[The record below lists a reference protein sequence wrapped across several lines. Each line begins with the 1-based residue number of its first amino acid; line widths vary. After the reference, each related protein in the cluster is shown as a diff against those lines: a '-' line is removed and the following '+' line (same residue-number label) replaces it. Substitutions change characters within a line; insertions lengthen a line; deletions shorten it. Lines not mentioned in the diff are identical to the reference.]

1 MQPLSNIKSLL
12 YFSPEILLVIFAVA
26 VILLDLIVKDRESI
40 AVAYLS
46 LVGCLCTFA
55 AVLFT
60 HFSFGDEGPVS
71 LFLGMVRLDVF
82 STFFKVLL
90 LLATAA
96 TILFSLRSEEL
107 DARLKGEYYAL
118 LLALTFGM
126 FLMAS
131 STNLLMIFISLETV
145 SLTSYILA
153 GFLTHSPRSSEAAF
167 KYITYGAVAS
177 GTMLFGLSLLFG
189 MTGTGDLAQIGG
201 RLTELLASG
210 EVAPLAVLI
219 AITFVLAGVGYKIA
233 SVPFHMWSPDV
244 YEGAPIP
251 ITAFLSVAS
260 KSAGFALFI
269 RFFYA
274 GFGNTELM
282 QAVDWPLML
291 AIVSALTMTVGNLA
305 ALPQQNVKRLLAYS
319 SIAHGGYLLM
329 GGVLLTS
336 EGIGAILFYLVVYL
350 FMNLGAFYVVV
361 LIANEVGSEMID
373 GYRGLASRAPLVA
386 IAMMIFLVSLAG
398 IPPFAGFFGKWI
410 LFTAVI
416 EQGYYWLAFV
426 GLLNSVVSLYY
437 YARIVKAMFFEEA
450 GEETESVPFSTGT
463 FALLSVFVIP
473 TIFMGF
479 MNIFYTFS
487 KISVSVI
494 PMQ

>member
-1 MQPLSNIKSLL
+1 MQPLSNIDSLL
-12 YFSPEILLVIFAVA
+12 HFSPEILIVIFAAAVIILDLVVKNRESVA
-26 VILLDLIVKDRESI
+26 VAHL
-40 AVAYLS
+40 A
-46 LVGCLCTFA
+46 LVGCLCTLA
-55 AVLFT
+55 AVLFI
-60 HFSFGDEGPVS
+60 HFSFRNPVS
-71 LFLGMVRLDVF
+71 LFEGMIRLDEF
-82 STFFKVLL
+82 STFFKILL
-90 LLATAA
+90 LLATTA

-107 DARLKGEYYAL
+107 DAKLKGEYYAL
-118 LLALTFGM
+118 LLAITLGM

-131 STNLLMIFISLETV
+131 STNLLMIFIALETV

-189 MTGTGDLAQIGG
+189 MAGTGDLTQIGG

-210 EVAPLAVLI
+210 EVSSLTVLI

-269 RFFYA
+269 RFFYT
-274 GFGNTELM
+274 GFGSTGLM
-282 QAVDWPLML
+282 QSVDWPFML

-329 GGVLLTS
+329 GGVLLS
-336 EGIGAILFYLVVYL
+336 AEGVGAILFYLVVYL

-361 LIANEVGSEMID
+361 LIANEVGSEMVD
-373 GYRGLASRAPLVA
+373 GYRGLSSRAPLVA
-386 IAMMIFLVSLAG
+386 WAMVIFLVSLAG

-410 LFTAVI
+410 LFTAVL
-416 EQGYYWLAFV
+416 EQGYYWLALV
-426 GLLNSVVSLYY
+426 GLLNSVISLYY

-450 GEETESVPFSTGT
+450 DEETDSVSFSTST

-473 TIFMGF
+473 TIFIGF
-479 MNIFYTFS
+479 LNIFYTFS
-487 KISVSVI
+487 NISASVI
-494 PMQ
+494 PIQ

>member
-1 MQPLSNIKSLL
+1 MQPLSNIESLL
-12 YFSPEILLVIFAVA
+12 YFSPEILLVIFAAA
-26 VILLDLIVKDRESI
+26 VILLDLVVKDRESI

-46 LVGCLCTFA
+46 LVGLVCVFA
-55 AVLFT
+55 AVLIT
-60 HFSFGDEGPVS
+60 HFSFRNPVS
-71 LFLGMVRLDVF
+71 LFLGMIRLDEF
-82 STFFKVLL
+82 STFFKILL

-118 LLALTFGM
+118 LLAITLGM

-153 GFLTHSPRSSEAAF
+153 GFLTHNPRSSEAAF

-177 GTMLFGLSLLFG
+177 GTMLFGLSFLFG
-189 MTGTGDLAQIGG
+189 MAGSGNLGQISV

-282 QAVDWPLML
+282 QAVDWPFML

-336 EGIGAILFYLVVYL
+336 QGIGAILFYLVVYL

-361 LIANEVGSEMID
+361 LIANEAGSEMVE
-373 GYRGLASRAPLVA
+373 GYRGLSSRAPLVA
-386 IAMMIFLVSLAG
+386 RAMVIFLVSLAG
-398 IPPFAGFFGKWI
+398 IPPFAGFFGKWL
-410 LFTAVI
+410 LFAAVI

-437 YARIVKAMFFEEA
+437 YARIVKAMFFEDA
-450 GEETESVPFSTGT
+450 DEETTDFSFSTGT

-473 TIFMGF
+473 TIFIGF
-479 MNIFYTFS
+479 LNIFYTFS
-487 KISVSVI
+487 NISVSVI

>member
-1 MQPLSNIKSLL
+1 MEPLKNIESLL
-12 YFSPEILLVIFAVA
+12 YFTPEILLVVFAAA
-26 VILLDLIVKDRESI
+26 VIILDLVMKNRESI

-46 LVGCLCTFA
+46 LVGVACVFG

-60 HFSFGDEGPVS
+60 HASLGDNESIS
-71 LFLGMVRLDVF
+71 LFLGMVRLDRF
-82 STFFKVLL
+82 AIFFKIIL

-118 LLALTFGM
+118 LLAVTLGM

-189 MTGTGDLAQIGG
+189 MTGTGDLGQISAK
-201 RLTELLASG
+201 LTEMFNTG
-210 EVAPLAVLI
+210 DVYPLAVLVS
-219 AITFVLAGVGYKIA
+219 ITFILAGVGYKIA

-269 RFFYA
+269 RFFYS
-274 GFGNTELM
+274 GFGSSEVM
-282 QAVDWPLML
+282 QSVDWTLML

-305 ALPQQNVKRLLAYS
+305 ALPQRNVKRLLAYS

-329 GGVLLTS
+329 GGVLLTA

-373 GYRGLASRAPLVA
+373 GYRGLSSRAPLVA
-386 IAMMIFLVSLAG
+386 GAMAIFLFSLTG
-398 IPPFAGFFGKWI
+398 IPPFAGFFGKWV

-416 EQGYYWLAFV
+416 DKGLYWLAFV

-437 YARIVKAMFFEEA
+437 YARIVRAMYLESA
-450 GEETESVPFSTGT
+450 EETETERVAFSTGT
-463 FALLSVFVIP
+463 FALLSVFVVP
-473 TIFMGF
+473 TVVIGF
-479 MNIFYTFS
+479 LDIFYRFS
-487 KISVSVI
+487 NIALQ
-494 PMQ
+494 P

>member
-1 MQPLSNIKSLL
+1 MQPLSNIESLL

-26 VILLDLIVKDRESI
+26 VVLLDLVVKDRESS
-40 AVAYLS
+40 AVAHLS
-46 LVGCLCTFA
+46 LAGCVCVFA
-55 AVLFT
+55 TVLIT
-60 HFSFGDEGPVS
+60 HFSFGNEGPIS
-71 LFLGMVRLDVF
+71 LFFGMIRLDVF

-118 LLALTFGM
+118 LLAITLGM

-189 MTGTGDLAQIGG
+189 MAGSGDLGQISV
-201 RLTELLASG
+201 RLTELLATG

-219 AITFVLAGVGYKIA
+219 AITFILAGVGYKIA

-274 GFGNTELM
+274 GFGSSELM
-282 QAVDWPLML
+282 QAVDWTFML

-361 LIANEVGSEMID
+361 LIANEEGTEMIA

-386 IAMMIFLVSLAG
+386 WAMVIFLFSLTG
-398 IPPFAGFFGKWI
+398 IPPFAGFFGKWL
-410 LFTAVI
+410 LFAAVL
-416 EQGYYWLAFV
+416 EQGYYWLALV

-437 YARIVKAMFFEEA
+437 YARIVKAMFLKDS
-450 GEETESVPFSTGT
+450 GEEPTPVSFSTGT

-473 TIFMGF
+473 TILIGF
-479 MNIFYTFS
+479 LNIFYTFS
-487 KISVSVI
+487 NISASVI

>member
-1 MQPLSNIKSLL
+1 MQPLSNIESLL

-26 VILLDLIVKDRESI
+26 VVLLDLVVKDRESI

-46 LVGCLCTFA
+46 LVGLGCVFA
-55 AVLFT
+55 AVLIT
-60 HFSFGDEGPVS
+60 HFSFGNADPVS

-82 STFFKVLL
+82 STFFKILL

-96 TILFSLRSEEL
+96 TVLFSLRSEEL

-118 LLALTFGM
+118 LLAITLGM

-153 GFLTHSPRSSEAAF
+153 GFLTHNPRSSEAAF

-177 GTMLFGLSLLFG
+177 GTMLFGLSFLFG
-189 MTGTGDLAQIGG
+189 MAGSGDLGHISV

-210 EVAPLAVLI
+210 QVSPLAVLI

-274 GFGNTELM
+274 GFGSTELM
-282 QAVDWPLML
+282 QAVNWPFML
-291 AIVSALTMTVGNLA
+291 AIVSALTMTIGNLA

-329 GGVLLTS
+329 GGVLLS
-336 EGIGAILFYLVVYL
+336 AEGVGAILFYLVVYL

-361 LIANEVGSEMID
+361 LIANEVGSEMVE
-373 GYRGLASRAPLVA
+373 GYRGLSSRAPLVA
-386 IAMMIFLVSLAG
+386 WAMVIFLVSLAG
-398 IPPFAGFFGKWI
+398 IPPFAGFFGKWL
-410 LFTAVI
+410 LFTAVL
-416 EQGYYWLAFV
+416 EQGYYWLALV

-437 YARIVKAMFFEEA
+437 YARIVKAMFLEDYDEEA
-450 GEETESVPFSTGT
+450 TSVSFSTGT

-473 TIFMGF
+473 TILIGF
-479 MNIFYTFS
+479 LNIFYTFS
-487 KISVSVI
+487 NISVAVI
-494 PMQ
+494 PM

>member
-26 VILLDLIVKDRESI
+26 VVLLDLVVKDRESV

-60 HFSFGDEGPVS
+60 HFSFGAEGPVS

-82 STFFKVLL
+82 SSFFKVLL

-118 LLALTFGM
+118 LLAITLGM

-282 QAVDWPLML
+282 QAVDWPFML

-336 EGIGAILFYLVVYL
+336 QGVGAILFYLVVYL

-361 LIANEVGSEMID
+361 LIANEVGSEMVD
-373 GYRGLASRAPLVA
+373 GYRGLSSRAPLVA
-386 IAMMIFLVSLAG
+386 WAMVIFLVSLAG
-398 IPPFAGFFGKWI
+398 IPPFAGFFGKWL
-410 LFTAVI
+410 LFTAVL
-416 EQGYYWLAFV
+416 EQGYYWLALV

-437 YARIVKAMFFEEA
+437 YARIVKAMFFEDA

-473 TIFMGF
+473 TIFIGF
-479 MNIFYTFS
+479 LNIFYTFS
-487 KISVSVI
+487 NISVSVMPI
-494 PMQ
+494 Q

>member
-1 MQPLSNIKSLL
+1 MEPLKNIESLL
-12 YFSPEILLVIFAVA
+12 YFTPEILLVVFAAA
-26 VILLDLIVKDRESI
+26 VIILDLVMKNRESI

-46 LVGCLCTFA
+46 LVGVVCVFG

-60 HFSFGDEGPVS
+60 HALLGDNESIS
-71 LFLGMVRLDVF
+71 LFLGMIRLDRF
-82 STFFKVLL
+82 AIFFKIIL

-118 LLALTFGM
+118 LLAVTLGM

-189 MTGTGDLAQIGG
+189 MTGTGDLGQISVK
-201 RLTELLASG
+201 LTEMFNTG
-210 EVAPLAVLI
+210 DVYPLAVLVS
-219 AITFVLAGVGYKIA
+219 ITFILAGVGYKIA

-269 RFFYA
+269 RFFYS
-274 GFGNTELM
+274 GFGSSEVM
-282 QAVDWPLML
+282 QSVDWTLML

-305 ALPQQNVKRLLAYS
+305 ALPQRNVKRLLAYS

-329 GGVLLTS
+329 GGVLLTA

-361 LIANEVGSEMID
+361 LIAGEVGSEMID
-373 GYRGLASRAPLVA
+373 GYRGLSSRAPLVA
-386 IAMMIFLVSLAG
+386 GAMAIFLFSLTG
-398 IPPFAGFFGKWI
+398 IPPFAGFFGKWV

-416 EQGYYWLAFV
+416 DKGLYWLAFV

-437 YARIVKAMFFEEA
+437 YARIVKAMYLESAEEA
-450 GEETESVPFSTGT
+450 ETEPVAFSTGT
-463 FALLSVFVIP
+463 FALLSVFVVP
-473 TIFMGF
+473 TVLIGF
-479 MNIFYTFS
+479 LNIFYTFS
-487 KISVSVI
+487 NIALQ
-494 PMQ
+494 P

>member
-1 MQPLSNIKSLL
+1 MEALKNIESLL
-12 YFSPEILLVIFAVA
+12 YFGPEILLVVFAAA
-26 VILLDLIVKDRESI
+26 VIILDLVVKNRESV

-46 LVGCLCTFA
+46 LLGVGCVFA

-60 HFSFGDEGPVS
+60 HASLGANESLS
-71 LFLGMVRLDVF
+71 LFLGMIRLDRF
-82 STFFKVLL
+82 AIFFKIIL

-118 LLALTFGM
+118 LLAVTFGM

-189 MTGTGDLAQIGG
+189 MTGTGDLGQISAK
-201 RLTELLASG
+201 LTEMFNAG
-210 EVAPLAVLI
+210 EAYPLAVLI
-219 AITFVLAGVGYKIA
+219 SITFILAGVGYKIA

-269 RFFYA
+269 RFFYS
-274 GFGNTELM
+274 GFGSSEVM
-282 QAVDWPLML
+282 QSVDWTLML

-305 ALPQQNVKRLLAYS
+305 ALPQRNVKRLLAYS

-329 GGVLLTS
+329 GGVLLTA
-336 EGIGAILFYLVVYL
+336 EGIGAILFYLIVYL

-361 LIANEVGSEMID
+361 LIANEVGSEMIE
-373 GYRGLASRAPLVA
+373 GYRGLSSRAPLVA
-386 IAMMIFLVSLAG
+386 GAMAIFLFSLTG
-398 IPPFAGFFGKWI
+398 IPPFAGFFGKWV
-410 LFTAVI
+410 LFAAVI
-416 EQGYYWLAFV
+416 DKGLYWLAFV

-437 YARIVKAMFFEEA
+437 YARIVKAMYLESTEEMD
-450 GEETESVPFSTGT
+450 TERVDFSTGT
-463 FALLSVFVIP
+463 FALLSVFVVP
-473 TIFMGF
+473 TVFIGF
-479 MNIFYTFS
+479 LNIFYTFS
-487 KISVSVI
+487 NIALQ
-494 PMQ
+494 P

>member
-1 MQPLSNIKSLL
+1 
-12 YFSPEILLVIFAVA
+12 
-26 VILLDLIVKDRESI
+26 
-40 AVAYLS
+40 
-46 LVGCLCTFA
+46 
-55 AVLFT
+55 
-60 HFSFGDEGPVS
+60 
-71 LFLGMVRLDVF
+71 MVRLDEF
-82 STFFKVLL
+82 SSFFKVLL

-96 TILFSLRSEEL
+96 TILFSLRSDEL

-118 LLALTFGM
+118 LLAITLGM

-189 MTGTGDLAQIGG
+189 MTGSGDLGQISV

-210 EVAPLAVLI
+210 DVTPLAVLI
-219 AITFVLAGVGYKIA
+219 AITFILAGVGYKIA

-274 GFGNTELM
+274 GFGNAELI
-282 QAVDWPLML
+282 QAVDWTFML

-361 LIANEVGSEMID
+361 LIANEEGTEMIEE
-373 GYRGLASRAPLVA
+373 YRGLASRAPLVA
-386 IAMMIFLVSLAG
+386 RAMAIFLFSLTG
-398 IPPFAGFFGKWI
+398 IPPFAGFFGKWL
-410 LFTAVI
+410 LFTAVL
-416 EQGYYWLAFV
+416 EQGYYWLALV

-437 YARIVKAMFFEEA
+437 YVRIVKAMFLEDA
-450 GEETESVPFSTGT
+450 GEETTQVSFSTGT

-473 TIFMGF
+473 TILIGF
-479 MNIFYTFS
+479 LNIFYTFS
-487 KISVSVI
+487 NISASVI

>member
-1 MQPLSNIKSLL
+1 MESLENIESLL
-12 YFSPEILLVIFAVA
+12 YFSPEILLVIFAAA
-26 VILLDLIVKDRESI
+26 VIILDLIVKDRESV

-60 HFSFGDEGPVS
+60 HFSFRDEVPVS
-71 LFLGMVRLDVF
+71 LFMGMIHLDEF
-82 STFFKVLL
+82 SSFFKVLL

-118 LLALTFGM
+118 LLAITLGM

-189 MTGTGDLAQIGG
+189 MAGTGDLAQISG
-201 RLTELLASG
+201 RLTELLAAG
-210 EVAPLAVLI
+210 EIAPLAVLI

-274 GFGNTELM
+274 GFGSTELM
-282 QAVDWPLML
+282 QAVDWPFML

-336 EGIGAILFYLVVYL
+336 QGVGAILFYLVVYL

-361 LIANEVGSEMID
+361 LIANEIGSEMVE
-373 GYRGLASRAPLVA
+373 GYRGLSSRAPLVA
-386 IAMMIFLVSLAG
+386 WAMVIFLVSLAG

-410 LFTAVI
+410 LFTAVL
-416 EQGYYWLAFV
+416 EQGYYWLALV

-437 YARIVKAMFFEEA
+437 YARIVKAMFFEDA
-450 GEETESVPFSTGT
+450 GEETTNVSFSTGT

-473 TIFMGF
+473 TIFIGF
-479 MNIFYTFS
+479 INIFYTFS
-487 KISVSVI
+487 NISVSVI

>member
-1 MQPLSNIKSLL
+1 MEALKNIESLL
-12 YFSPEILLVIFAVA
+12 YFGPEILLVVFAVA
-26 VILLDLIVKDRESI
+26 VIILDLVVKNRESV

-46 LVGCLCTFA
+46 LLGVGCVFA

-60 HFSFGDEGPVS
+60 HASLGANESLS
-71 LFLGMVRLDVF
+71 LFLGMIRLDRF
-82 STFFKVLL
+82 AIFFKIIL

-118 LLALTFGM
+118 LLAVTFGM

-189 MTGTGDLAQIGG
+189 MTGTGDLGQISAT
-201 RLTELLASG
+201 LTEMFNAG
-210 EVAPLAVLI
+210 EAYPLAVLLS
-219 AITFVLAGVGYKIA
+219 ITFILAGVGYKIA

-269 RFFYA
+269 RFFYS
-274 GFGNTELM
+274 GFGSSEVM
-282 QAVDWPLML
+282 QSVDWTLML

-305 ALPQQNVKRLLAYS
+305 ALPQRNVKRLLAYS

-329 GGVLLTS
+329 GGVLLTA
-336 EGIGAILFYLVVYL
+336 EGQAAILFYLIVYL

-373 GYRGLASRAPLVA
+373 GYRGLSSRAPLVA
-386 IAMMIFLVSLAG
+386 GAMAIFLFSLTG
-398 IPPFAGFFGKWI
+398 IPPFAGFFGKWV
-410 LFTAVI
+410 LFAAVI
-416 EQGYYWLAFV
+416 DKGLYWLAFV

-437 YARIVKAMFFEEA
+437 YARIVKAMYLESAEEMD
-450 GEETESVPFSTGT
+450 TERVDFSTGT
-463 FALLSVFVIP
+463 FALLSVFVVP
-473 TIFMGF
+473 TVFIGF
-479 MNIFYTFS
+479 LNIFYTFS
-487 KISVSVI
+487 NIALQ
-494 PMQ
+494 P

>member
-26 VILLDLIVKDRESI
+26 VVLLDLIVKDRESV
-40 AVAYLS
+40 AVAYIS

-82 STFFKVLL
+82 SSFFKVLL

-118 LLALTFGM
+118 LLAITLGM

-282 QAVDWPLML
+282 QAVDWPFML

-336 EGIGAILFYLVVYL
+336 QGVGAILFYLVVYL

-361 LIANEVGSEMID
+361 LIANEVGSEMVD
-373 GYRGLASRAPLVA
+373 GYRGLSSRAPLVA
-386 IAMMIFLVSLAG
+386 WAMVIFLVSLAG

-410 LFTAVI
+410 LFTAVL
-416 EQGYYWLAFV
+416 EQGYYWLALV

-437 YARIVKAMFFEEA
+437 YARIVKAMFFEDA

-473 TIFMGF
+473 TIFIGF
-479 MNIFYTFS
+479 INIFYTFS
-487 KISVSVI
+487 NISASVMPI
-494 PMQ
+494 Q

>member
-1 MQPLSNIKSLL
+1 MQPLSNIDSLL
-12 YFSPEILLVIFAVA
+12 HFSPEILIVIFAAAVIILDLVVKNRESVA
-26 VILLDLIVKDRESI
+26 VAHL
-40 AVAYLS
+40 A
-46 LVGCLCTFA
+46 LVGCLCTLA
-55 AVLFT
+55 AVLFI
-60 HFSFGDEGPVS
+60 HFSFRNPVS
-71 LFLGMVRLDVF
+71 LFEGMIRLDEF
-82 STFFKVLL
+82 STFFKILL
-90 LLATAA
+90 LLATTA

-107 DARLKGEYYAL
+107 DAKLKGEYYAL
-118 LLALTFGM
+118 LLAITLGM

-131 STNLLMIFISLETV
+131 STNLLMIFIALETV

-189 MTGTGDLAQIGG
+189 MAGTGDLTQIGG

-210 EVAPLAVLI
+210 EVSSLTVLI

-269 RFFYA
+269 RFFYT
-274 GFGNTELM
+274 GFGSTGLM
-282 QAVDWPLML
+282 QSVDWPFML

-329 GGVLLTS
+329 GGVLLS
-336 EGIGAILFYLVVYL
+336 AEGVGAILFYLVVYL

-361 LIANEVGSEMID
+361 LIANEVGSEMVD
-373 GYRGLASRAPLVA
+373 GYRGLSSRAPLVA
-386 IAMMIFLVSLAG
+386 WAMVIFLVSLAG

-410 LFTAVI
+410 LFTAVL
-416 EQGYYWLAFV
+416 EQGYYWLALV
-426 GLLNSVVSLYY
+426 GLLNSVISLYY

-450 GEETESVPFSTGT
+450 DEETDSVSFSTST
-463 FALLSVFVIP
+463 FALLSVFVIS
-473 TIFMGF
+473 TIFIGF
-479 MNIFYTFS
+479 LNIFYTFS
-487 KISVSVI
+487 NISASVI
-494 PMQ
+494 PIQ

>member
-1 MQPLSNIKSLL
+1 MEPLKNIESLL
-12 YFSPEILLVIFAVA
+12 YFTPEILLVVFAAA
-26 VILLDLIVKDRESI
+26 VIILDLVIKNRESI

-46 LVGCLCTFA
+46 LVGVACVFG

-60 HFSFGDEGPVS
+60 HASLGDNESIS
-71 LFLGMVRLDVF
+71 LFLGMIRLDRF
-82 STFFKVLL
+82 AIFFKIIL

-118 LLALTFGM
+118 LLAVTLGM

-189 MTGTGDLAQIGG
+189 MTGTGDLGQISAK
-201 RLTELLASG
+201 LTEMFNTG
-210 EVAPLAVLI
+210 NVYPLAVLVS
-219 AITFVLAGVGYKIA
+219 ITFILAGVGYKIA

-269 RFFYA
+269 RFFYS
-274 GFGNTELM
+274 GFGSSEVM
-282 QAVDWPLML
+282 QSVDWTLML

-305 ALPQQNVKRLLAYS
+305 ALPQRNVKRLLAYS

-329 GGVLLTS
+329 GGVLLTA

-373 GYRGLASRAPLVA
+373 GYRGLSSRAPLVA
-386 IAMMIFLVSLAG
+386 GAMAIFLFSLTG
-398 IPPFAGFFGKWI
+398 IPPFAGFFGKWV

-416 EQGYYWLAFV
+416 DKGLYWLAFV

-437 YARIVKAMFFEEA
+437 YARIVRAMYLESA
-450 GEETESVPFSTGT
+450 EETETERVAFSTGT
-463 FALLSVFVIP
+463 FALLSVFVVP
-473 TIFMGF
+473 TVVIGF
-479 MNIFYTFS
+479 LDIFYRFS
-487 KISVSVI
+487 NIALQ
-494 PMQ
+494 P

>member
-1 MQPLSNIKSLL
+1 MEPLTNIESIL
-12 YFSPEILLVIFAVA
+12 YFSPEILLVVFAAA
-26 VILLDLIVKDRESI
+26 VILLDLVVKERESEK
-40 AVAYLS
+40 VAYLS
-46 LVGCLCTFA
+46 LVGVGCALV

-60 HFSFGDEGPVS
+60 HASLGAKESIS
-71 LFLGMVRLDVF
+71 LFLGMIRLDRF
-82 STFFKVLL
+82 AIFFKIIL
-90 LLATAA
+90 LLATSA

-118 LLALTFGM
+118 LLAVTLGM

-189 MTGTGDLAQIGG
+189 MTGTGDLGQIST
-201 RLTELLASG
+201 RLAEMLPTG
-210 EVAPLAVLI
+210 EVYPLAVLI
-219 AITFVLAGVGYKIA
+219 SITFILAGVGYKIA

-269 RFFYA
+269 RFFYS
-274 GFGNTELM
+274 GFGSSELI
-282 QAVDWPLML
+282 QTVDWTLML

-305 ALPQQNVKRLLAYS
+305 ALPQRNVKRLLAYS

-336 EGIGAILFYLVVYL
+336 EGLGAILFYLVVYL

-361 LIANEVGSEMID
+361 LIANEVGSEMVE
-373 GYRGLASRAPLVA
+373 GYRGLSSRAPLVA
-386 IAMMIFLVSLAG
+386 AAMAIFLFSLTG
-398 IPPFAGFFGKWI
+398 IPPFAGFFGKWL
-410 LFTAVI
+410 LFAAVI
-416 EQGYYWLAFV
+416 DKGLYWLAFV

-437 YARIVKAMFFEEA
+437 YARIVKAMYLETP
-450 GEETESVPFSTGT
+450 EETDSFSFSIGT
-463 FALLSVFVIP
+463 FALLSVFVVP
-473 TIFMGF
+473 TILIGF
-479 MNIFYTFS
+479 LNIFYTFS
-487 KISVSVI
+487 NIAL
-494 PMQ
+494 Q

>member
-1 MQPLSNIKSLL
+1 MEPLKNIESLL
-12 YFSPEILLVIFAVA
+12 YFTPEILLVVFAAA
-26 VILLDLIVKDRESI
+26 VIILDLVMKNRESI

-46 LVGCLCTFA
+46 LVGVACVFG

-60 HFSFGDEGPVS
+60 HALLGDNESIS
-71 LFLGMVRLDVF
+71 LFLGMIRLDRF
-82 STFFKVLL
+82 AIFFKIIL
-90 LLATAA
+90 LLATTA

-118 LLALTFGM
+118 LLAVTFGM

-189 MTGTGDLAQIGG
+189 MTGTGDLGQISAK
-201 RLTELLASG
+201 LTEMFNTG
-210 EVAPLAVLI
+210 DVYPLAVLVS
-219 AITFVLAGVGYKIA
+219 ITFILAGVGYKIA

-269 RFFYA
+269 RFFYS
-274 GFGNTELM
+274 GFGSSEVM
-282 QAVDWPLML
+282 QSVDWTLML

-305 ALPQQNVKRLLAYS
+305 ALPQRNVKRLLAYS

-329 GGVLLTS
+329 GGVLLTA

-361 LIANEVGSEMID
+361 LIASEVGSEMID
-373 GYRGLASRAPLVA
+373 GYRGLSSRAPLVA
-386 IAMMIFLVSLAG
+386 GAMAIFLFSLTG
-398 IPPFAGFFGKWI
+398 IPPFAGFFGKWV

-416 EQGYYWLAFV
+416 DKGLYWLAFV

-437 YARIVKAMFFEEA
+437 YARIVKAMYLESAEDA
-450 GEETESVPFSTGT
+450 ETEPVAFSTGT
-463 FALLSVFVIP
+463 FALLSVFVVP
-473 TIFMGF
+473 TVVIGF
-479 MNIFYTFS
+479 LDIFYRFS
-487 KISVSVI
+487 NIALQ
-494 PMQ
+494 P

>member
-1 MQPLSNIKSLL
+1 MQPLSNIESLL

-26 VILLDLIVKDRESI
+26 VVLLDLVVKDRESI

-46 LVGCLCTFA
+46 LVGLGCVFA
-55 AVLFT
+55 AVLIT
-60 HFSFGDEGPVS
+60 HFSFGNADPVS

-82 STFFKVLL
+82 STFFKILL

-96 TILFSLRSEEL
+96 TVLFSLRSEEL

-118 LLALTFGM
+118 LLAITLGM

-153 GFLTHSPRSSEAAF
+153 GFLTHNPRSSEAAF

-177 GTMLFGLSLLFG
+177 GTMLFGLSFLFG
-189 MTGTGDLAQIGG
+189 MAGSGDLGHISV

-210 EVAPLAVLI
+210 QISPLAVLI

-274 GFGNTELM
+274 GFGSTELM
-282 QAVDWPLML
+282 QAVNWPFML
-291 AIVSALTMTVGNLA
+291 AIVSALTMTIGNLA

-329 GGVLLTS
+329 GGVLLS
-336 EGIGAILFYLVVYL
+336 AEGVGAILFYLVVYL

-361 LIANEVGSEMID
+361 LIANEVGSEMVE
-373 GYRGLASRAPLVA
+373 GYRGLSSRAPLVA
-386 IAMMIFLVSLAG
+386 WAMVIFLVSLAG
-398 IPPFAGFFGKWI
+398 IPPFAGFFGKWL
-410 LFTAVI
+410 LFTAVL
-416 EQGYYWLAFV
+416 EQGYYWLALV

-437 YARIVKAMFFEEA
+437 YARIVKAMFLEDYDEEA
-450 GEETESVPFSTGT
+450 TSVSFSTGT

-473 TIFMGF
+473 TILIGF
-479 MNIFYTFS
+479 LNIFYTFS
-487 KISVSVI
+487 NISVAVI
-494 PMQ
+494 PM

>member
-1 MQPLSNIKSLL
+1 MDPLKNIESLA
-12 YFSPEILLVIFAVA
+12 YFSPEIILVVFAAA
-26 VILLDLIVKDRESI
+26 VIILDLLIKNRESEM
-40 AVAYLS
+40 VAYLS
-46 LVGCLCTFA
+46 LAGLGCCLVAILITNSLISSNEPIP
-55 AVLFT
+55 LF
-60 HFSFGDEGPVS
+60 FG
-71 LFLGMVRLDVF
+71 MIRLDGFAV
-82 STFFKVLL
+82 FFKILL

-118 LLALTFGM
+118 LLAVTFGM

-153 GFLTHSPRSSEAAF
+153 GFLTHSPRASEAAF
-167 KYITYGAVAS
+167 KYITFGAVAS
-177 GTMLFGLSLLFG
+177 GTMLFGLSMLFG
-189 MTGTGDLAQIGG
+189 MAGTGDLTQIS
-201 RLTELLASG
+201 LQIAAVLASG
-210 EVAPLAVLI
+210 DVSALSVLI
-219 AITFVLAGVGYKIA
+219 AITFILAGIGYKIA

-260 KSAGFALFI
+260 KAAGFALFL
-269 RFFYA
+269 RFFHT
-274 GFGNTELM
+274 GFDKPEIL
-282 QAVDWPLML
+282 QSIDWGLIL

-329 GGVLLTS
+329 GAVLLTA
-336 EGIGAILFYLVVYL
+336 EGLGAIYFYLIVYL

-361 LIANEVGSEMID
+361 LIANEAGTEMID

-386 IAMMIFLVSLAG
+386 GAMAIFLFSLTG
-398 IPPFAGFFGKWI
+398 IPPLAGFFGKWF
-410 LFTAVI
+410 LFYAVI
-416 EQGYYWLAFV
+416 NKGLYWLAFI

-437 YARIVKAMFFEEA
+437 YARIVKAMYFETAED
-450 GEETESVPFSTGT
+450 TDSLSFSKGT
-463 FALLSVFVIP
+463 FALLSIFAVP
-473 TIFMGF
+473 TIFIGLL
-479 MNIFYTFS
+479 NIFYTFS
-487 KISVSVI
+487 DKITL
-494 PMQ
+494 Q

>member
-1 MQPLSNIKSLL
+1 MESLKNIESLL

-26 VILLDLIVKDRESI
+26 VIILDLVVKDRESV

-71 LFLGMVRLDVF
+71 LFLGMIQLDAF
-82 STFFKVLL
+82 SSFFKVLL

-118 LLALTFGM
+118 LLAITLGM

-189 MTGTGDLAQIGG
+189 MAGTGDLAQISG
-201 RLTELLASG
+201 RLTELLAAG
-210 EVAPLAVLI
+210 EITPLAVLI

-274 GFGNTELM
+274 GFGSTELM
-282 QAVDWPLML
+282 QAVDWPFML

-336 EGIGAILFYLVVYL
+336 EGVGAILFYLVVYL

-361 LIANEVGSEMID
+361 LIANEIGSEMVE
-373 GYRGLASRAPLVA
+373 GYRGLSSRAPLVA
-386 IAMMIFLVSLAG
+386 WAMVIFLVSLAG

-410 LFTAVI
+410 LFTAVL
-416 EQGYYWLAFV
+416 EQGYYWLALV

-437 YARIVKAMFFEEA
+437 YARIVKAMFFEDA
-450 GEETESVPFSTGT
+450 GEETTNVSFSTGT

-473 TIFMGF
+473 TIFIGF
-479 MNIFYTFS
+479 INIFYTFS
-487 KISVSVI
+487 NISVSVI

>member
-1 MQPLSNIKSLL
+1 MEPLKNIESLP
-12 YFSPEILLVIFAVA
+12 YFTPEILLVVFAAA
-26 VILLDLIVKDRESI
+26 VIILDLVMKNRESI

-46 LVGCLCTFA
+46 LVGVACVFG

-60 HFSFGDEGPVS
+60 HASLGDNESIS
-71 LFLGMVRLDVF
+71 LFLGMIRLDRF
-82 STFFKVLL
+82 AIFFKIIL
-90 LLATAA
+90 LLATTA

-118 LLALTFGM
+118 LLAVTLGM

-189 MTGTGDLAQIGG
+189 MTGTGDLGQISVK
-201 RLTELLASG
+201 LTEMFNTG
-210 EVAPLAVLI
+210 DVYPLAVLVS
-219 AITFVLAGVGYKIA
+219 ITFILAGVGYKIA

-269 RFFYA
+269 RFFYS
-274 GFGNTELM
+274 GFGSSEVM
-282 QAVDWPLML
+282 QSVDWTLML

-305 ALPQQNVKRLLAYS
+305 ALPQRNVKRLLAYS

-329 GGVLLTS
+329 GGVLLTD
-336 EGIGAILFYLVVYL
+336 EGIGAILFYLLAYL

-373 GYRGLASRAPLVA
+373 GYRGLSSRAPLVA
-386 IAMMIFLVSLAG
+386 GAMAIFLFSLTG
-398 IPPFAGFFGKWI
+398 IPPFAGFFGKWL

-416 EQGYYWLAFV
+416 DKGLYWLAFV

-437 YARIVKAMFFEEA
+437 YARIVKAMYLESAEDT
-450 GEETESVPFSTGT
+450 ETERVAFSTGT
-463 FALLSVFVIP
+463 FALLSVFVVP
-473 TIFMGF
+473 TVLIGF
-479 MNIFYTFS
+479 LNIFYTFS
-487 KISVSVI
+487 NIALQ
-494 PMQ
+494 P

>member
-1 MQPLSNIKSLL
+1 MEPLKNIESLL
-12 YFSPEILLVIFAVA
+12 YFSPEMLLVVFAA
-26 VILLDLIVKDRESI
+26 AIIILDLVVKNRESV

-46 LVGCLCTFA
+46 LLGVGCVFG

-60 HFSFGDEGPVS
+60 HASLGDNESIS
-71 LFLGMVRLDVF
+71 LFLGMIRLDRF
-82 STFFKVLL
+82 AIFFKIIL

-118 LLALTFGM
+118 LLAVTLGM

-189 MTGTGDLAQIGG
+189 MTGTGDLGQISAK
-201 RLTELLASG
+201 LTEMFNTG
-210 EVAPLAVLI
+210 DVYPLAVLI
-219 AITFVLAGVGYKIA
+219 SITFILAGVGYKIA

-269 RFFYA
+269 RFFYS
-274 GFGNTELM
+274 GFGSTEVM
-282 QAVDWPLML
+282 QSVDWTLML

-305 ALPQQNVKRLLAYS
+305 ALPQRNVKRLLAYS

-329 GGVLLTS
+329 GGVLLTA
-336 EGIGAILFYLVVYL
+336 EGQAAILFYLVVYL

-373 GYRGLASRAPLVA
+373 GYRGLSSRAPLVA
-386 IAMMIFLVSLAG
+386 GAMAIFLFSLTG
-398 IPPFAGFFGKWI
+398 IPPFAGFFGKWV
-410 LFTAVI
+410 LFAAVI
-416 EQGYYWLAFV
+416 DKGLYWLAFV

-437 YARIVKAMFFEEA
+437 YARIVKAMYLESAVEA
-450 GEETESVPFSTGT
+450 ETERVSFSTGT
-463 FALLSVFVIP
+463 FALLSVFVVP
-473 TIFMGF
+473 TVLIGF
-479 MNIFYTFS
+479 LNIFYTFS
-487 KISVSVI
+487 NIALQ
-494 PMQ
+494 P

>member
-1 MQPLSNIKSLL
+1 MKNIDSLL
-12 YFSPEILLVIFAVA
+12 YFSPEILIVIFAVA
-26 VILLDLIVKDRESI
+26 VIILDLVVKNRESA
-40 AVAYLS
+40 AVAYLA

-71 LFLGMVRLDVF
+71 LFLGMIRLDAF
-82 STFFKVLL
+82 STFFKILL

-96 TILFSLRSEEL
+96 TILFSLGSEEL

-118 LLALTFGM
+118 LLAITLGM

-189 MTGTGDLAQIGG
+189 MTGTGDLGQISG
-201 RLTELLASG
+201 RLAELLAAG
-210 EVAPLAVLI
+210 DITPLAVLI
-219 AITFVLAGVGYKIA
+219 AITFVLAGIGYKIA

-269 RFFYA
+269 RFFYS

-329 GGVLLTS
+329 GGVLLS
-336 EGIGAILFYLVVYL
+336 AEGVGAILFYLVVYL

-361 LIANEVGSEMID
+361 LIANEVGSEMVD
-373 GYRGLASRAPLVA
+373 GYRGLSSRAPLVA
-386 IAMMIFLVSLAG
+386 WAMVIFLVSLAG
-398 IPPFAGFFGKWI
+398 IPPFAGFFGKWL

-437 YARIVKAMFFEEA
+437 YARIVKAMFFEDA
-450 GEETESVPFSTGT
+450 TEDTGGVSFSTGT

-473 TIFMGF
+473 TIFIGLI
-479 MNIFYTFS
+479 NVFYTFS
-487 KISVSVI
+487 NISVSVI
-494 PMQ
+494 PVQ